1 MVDEMREVFEMLSGR
16 SIAVW
21 HEGGAQATGT
31 VKAVGSKYVVLS
43 EWSGEAPIHVM
54 IPFERILYVRYS
66 AHDGEAVT
74 ALPGQETRKK
84 SKR

>member
-1 MVDEMREVFEMLSGR
+1 MREVFEMLSGR

-43 EWSGEAPIHVM
+43 EWSGEAAIHVM

-66 AHDGEAVT
+66 AHDGEAAMAVPT
-74 ALPGQETRKK
+74 PEPRKK

>member
-1 MVDEMREVFEMLSGR
+1 MVSGMREIFEMLSGH

-43 EWSGEAPIHVM
+43 EWSGEGAMHLM
-54 IPFERILYVRYS
+54 IPFERILFVRYS
-66 AHDGEAVT
+66 AHDGDTVT
-74 ALPGQETRKK
+74 AVAVPEPRKK